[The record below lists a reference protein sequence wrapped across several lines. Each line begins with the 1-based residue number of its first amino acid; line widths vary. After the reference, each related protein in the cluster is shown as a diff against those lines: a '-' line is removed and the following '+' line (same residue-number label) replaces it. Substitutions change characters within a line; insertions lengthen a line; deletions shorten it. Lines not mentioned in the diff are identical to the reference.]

1 MSEFHDG
8 HGKSAKVISIFVTY
22 RPDIFLFHEALY
34 SLSNQV
40 HTSIIVDNSTQSNLE
55 YDSENILVLAL
66 NENVGIAA
74 AQNIGIQKAIELGAD
89 YIILSDQDTVYPSNY
104 VAAMLP
110 VFDDYAKAC
119 VVVPKFVDSMKK
131 RC

>member
-1 MSEFHDG
+1 MSKFYES
-8 HGKSAKVISIFVTY
+8 HGKSAKVISVFVTY
-22 RPDIFLFHEALY
+22 SPDIFLFHEALY

-74 AQNIGIQKAIELGAD
+74 AQNIGI
-89 YIILSDQDTVYPSNY
+89 
-104 VAAMLP
+104 
-110 VFDDYAKAC
+110 
-119 VVVPKFVDSMKK
+119 
-131 RC
+131 